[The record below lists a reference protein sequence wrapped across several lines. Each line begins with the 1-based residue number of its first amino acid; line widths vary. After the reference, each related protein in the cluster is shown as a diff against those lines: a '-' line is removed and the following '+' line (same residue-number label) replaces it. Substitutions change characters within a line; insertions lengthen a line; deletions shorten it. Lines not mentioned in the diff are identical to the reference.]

1 MDNIKKSKRGD
12 IKVQNNLSTL
22 IIIAL
27 TLIISILYISKLFM
41 ILKIENLQKLN
52 VIYFI
57 RLFNL
62 ILSGLAIGSCIM
74 CYTSTKKEEL
84 FIISLM
90 YVVFFVDISLGNLD
104 NMNLENATKY
114 VDGYIT
120 IGTSIIRMSILAIS
134 ILPLKKI
141 KKLIISN
148 KLSSILIV
156 AIISI
161 FIGIL
166 ENKDLIFSNK
176 ENYFIAYN
184 IFLITSYLVVSIIY
198 LEKSI
203 SQKEYIYSV
212 ISSSIFLF
220 GVKACYAIVGAS
232 NPMSV
237 IKLTSISITYMAF
250 IIFMGGLFLELI
262 LSIKRNKELENKL
275 TVFYQIVN
283 ENKYSCIV
291 LYDEDGNIKF
301 ANKTVKNLIFKTPY
315 REDKKVESVIIN
327 KMKEVDENLIL
338 EIKNSIRKYRTWKGN
353 IYIPSLDMTVECSI
367 QNIYTQ
373 FKENNYA
380 IIFKDISAKLRSQKY
395 LIEYEKMKKHEEVKN
410 EFFAN
415 ISHELRTPLNIFY
428 STLQLLDIKS
438 NDMSV
443 DFRQVYENNKQ
454 YLKINCK
461 RMLRLINNIIDITK
475 IDVGFTKAKFT
486 NCDIVRVV
494 EDITLSVIN
503 YANNK
508 NINIVFDTEVE
519 EHIIKCDSSMIERAI
534 LNLLSN
540 AIKFTKENGN
550 IFVNLYKDK
559 NWVHIIVKDDGIGI
573 PISIQNIIFERF
585 VQGDKSLT
593 RLNEGSG
600 IGLSIVKS
608 IVELN
613 NGEIYLYSD
622 EENGTEFEILLPN
635 EKLEGDEYEY
645 NHEIDIDKIELEFSD
660 IYELHK

>member
-1 MDNIKKSKRGD
+1 MDNIKKAKRGD

-52 VIYFI
+52 VIPFI

-90 YVVFFVDISLGNLD
+90 YVVFFVDISIGNLD
-104 NMNLENATKY
+104 NMSLTNSTKY

-120 IGTSIIRMSILAIS
+120 ICTSLLRISILAIS
-134 ILPLKKI
+134 IIPFKKI
-141 KKLIISN
+141 KGIIMSN
-148 KLSSILIV
+148 KISSMLIV
-156 AIISI
+156 AMISI
-161 FIGIL
+161 FIGTL
-166 ENKDLIFSNK
+166 ESKNLIFANK
-176 ENYFIAYN
+176 ENYFIPYN

-220 GVKACYAIVGAS
+220 GVKAYYAIVGAI
-232 NPMSV
+232 NPMAV

-301 ANKTVKNLIFKTPY
+301 ANKTVKNFIFKTPY
-315 REDKKVESVIIN
+315 KEDKKVESVIIN

-550 IFVNLYKDK
+550 IFVNLYKDE

-573 PISIQNIIFERF
+573 PTSIQDIIFERF

-613 NGEIYLYSD
+613 NGEIYLDSD

>member
-1 MDNIKKSKRGD
+1 MDNIKKSKRGG

-52 VIYFI
+52 VIPFI

-220 GVKACYAIVGAS
+220 GVKAYYAIVGAI
-232 NPMSV
+232 NPMAV

-301 ANKTVKNLIFKTPY
+301 ANKTVKNFIFKTPY

-550 IFVNLYKDK
+550 IFVNLYKDE

-613 NGEIYLYSD
+613 NGEIYLDSD

>member
-27 TLIISILYISKLFM
+27 TLIINILYISKLFM

-90 YVVFFVDISLGNLD
+90 YVVFFFDISLGNLD

-120 IGTSIIRMSILAIS
+120 IGTSIIRISILAIS

-161 FIGIL
+161 FVGIL

-220 GVKACYAIVGAS
+220 GVKAYYAIVGAI
-232 NPMSV
+232 NPMAV

-301 ANKTVKNLIFKTPY
+301 ANKTVKNFIFKTPY

-550 IFVNLYKDK
+550 IFVNLYKDE

-613 NGEIYLYSD
+613 NGEIYLDSD

>member
-1 MDNIKKSKRGD
+1 MDNIKKAKRGD

-120 IGTSIIRMSILAIS
+120 IGTSIIRISILAIS

-220 GVKACYAIVGAS
+220 GVKAYYAIVGAI
-232 NPMSV
+232 NPMAV

-250 IIFMGGLFLELI
+250 IIFMVGLFLELI

-301 ANKTVKNLIFKTPY
+301 ANKTVKNFIFKTPY

-550 IFVNLYKDK
+550 IFVNLYKDE

-573 PISIQNIIFERF
+573 PISIQDIIFERF

>member
-1 MDNIKKSKRGD
+1 MDNIKKSKRGG

-22 IIIAL
+22 IIITL
-27 TLIISILYISKLFM
+27 TLILGILYLYRLFR
-41 ILKIENLQKLN
+41 ILRIEELQQLN
-52 VIYFI
+52 VEYFI
-57 RLFNL
+57 RMFNL
-62 ILSGLAIGSCIM
+62 ILAGLAIGSCIM

-90 YVVFFVDISLGNLD
+90 YVVFFIDISIGNLD
-104 NMNLENATKY
+104 NMSLTNSTKY

-120 IGTSIIRMSILAIS
+120 ICTSLLRISILAIS
-134 ILPLKKI
+134 IIPFKKV
-141 KKLIISN
+141 KGIIMSN
-148 KLSSILIV
+148 KISSMLIV
-156 AIISI
+156 AMISI
-161 FIGIL
+161 FIGTL
-166 ENKDLIFSNK
+166 ESKNLIFANK
-176 ENYFIAYN
+176 ENYFIPYN
-184 IFLITSYLVVSIIY
+184 IFLIISYLVVSTTY
-198 LEKSI
+198 LIKSI
-203 SQKEYIYSV
+203 RQKEYIYSV
-212 ISSSIFLF
+212 ISSSIFLL

-237 IKLTSISITYMAF
+237 IKLASISITYMGF

-262 LSIKRNKELENKL
+262 LSTKRNKELENKL

-550 IFVNLYKDK
+550 IFVNLYKDE

-573 PISIQNIIFERF
+573 PISIQDIIFERF

-613 NGEIYLYSD
+613 NGEIYLDSD

>member
-120 IGTSIIRMSILAIS
+120 IGTSLLRISILAIS
-134 ILPLKKI
+134 IIPFKKI
-141 KKLIISN
+141 KGIIMSN
-148 KLSSILIV
+148 KISSMLIV
-156 AIISI
+156 AMISI
-161 FIGIL
+161 FIGTL
-166 ENKDLIFSNK
+166 ESKDLIFANK
-176 ENYFIAYN
+176 ENYFIPYN
-184 IFLITSYLVVSIIY
+184 IFLIISYLVVSTTY
-198 LEKSI
+198 LIKSI
-203 SQKEYIYSV
+203 RQKEYIYSV

-220 GVKACYAIVGAS
+220 GVKAYYAIVGAI
-232 NPMSV
+232 NPMAV

-301 ANKTVKNLIFKTPY
+301 ANKTVKNFIFKTPY

>member
-12 IKVQNNLSTL
+12 IKVKNNLSTL

-27 TLIISILYISKLFM
+27 TLIISILYLSKLFM

-220 GVKACYAIVGAS
+220 GVKAYYAIVGAI
-232 NPMSV
+232 NPMAV

-301 ANKTVKNLIFKTPY
+301 ANKTVKNFIFKTPY

-550 IFVNLYKDK
+550 IFVNLYKDE

-573 PISIQNIIFERF
+573 PISIQDIIFERF

-613 NGEIYLYSD
+613 NGEIYLDSD

>member
-27 TLIISILYISKLFM
+27 TLIISILYLSKLFM

-120 IGTSIIRMSILAIS
+120 IGTSIIRISILAIS

-220 GVKACYAIVGAS
+220 GVKAYYAIVGAI
-232 NPMSV
+232 NPMAV

-613 NGEIYLYSD
+613 NGEIYLDSD

>member
-1 MDNIKKSKRGD
+1 MDNIKKAKRRD

-52 VIYFI
+52 VIPFI

-90 YVVFFVDISLGNLD
+90 YVVFFVDISLGNVD

-114 VDGYIT
+114 VDGHIT

-198 LEKSI
+198 LAKSI

-220 GVKACYAIVGAS
+220 GVKAYYAIVGAI
-232 NPMSV
+232 NPMAV

-291 LYDEDGNIKF
+291 IYDEDGNIKF
-301 ANKTVKNLIFKTPY
+301 ANKTVKNFIFKTPY

-550 IFVNLYKDK
+550 IFVNLYKDE

-573 PISIQNIIFERF
+573 PISIQDIIFERF

-613 NGEIYLYSD
+613 NGEIYLDSD

-660 IYELHK
+660 IYELHN

>member
-1 MDNIKKSKRGD
+1 MDNIKKAKRGD

-52 VIYFI
+52 VISFI

-198 LEKSI
+198 LKKSI

-220 GVKACYAIVGAS
+220 GVKAYYAIVGAI
-232 NPMSV
+232 NPMAV

-301 ANKTVKNLIFKTPY
+301 ANKTVKNFIFKTPY

-550 IFVNLYKDK
+550 IFVNLYKDE

-573 PISIQNIIFERF
+573 PISIQDIIFERF

-613 NGEIYLYSD
+613 NGEIYLDSD

>member
-1 MDNIKKSKRGD
+1 MDNIKKSKRGG

-27 TLIISILYISKLFM
+27 TLILGILYLYRLFR
-41 ILKIENLQKLN
+41 ILRIEELQQLN
-52 VIYFI
+52 VEYFI
-57 RLFNL
+57 RMFNL
-62 ILSGLAIGSCIM
+62 ILAGLAIGSCIM

-90 YVVFFVDISLGNLD
+90 YVVFFIDISIGNLD
-104 NMNLENATKY
+104 NMSLTNSTKY

-120 IGTSIIRMSILAIS
+120 ICTSLLRISILAIS
-134 ILPLKKI
+134 IIPFKKV
-141 KKLIISN
+141 KGIIMSN
-148 KLSSILIV
+148 KISSMLIV
-156 AIISI
+156 AMISI
-161 FIGIL
+161 FIGTL
-166 ENKDLIFSNK
+166 ESKNLIFANK
-176 ENYFIAYN
+176 ENYFIPYN
-184 IFLITSYLVVSIIY
+184 IFLIISYLVVSTTY
-198 LEKSI
+198 LIKSI
-203 SQKEYIYSV
+203 RQKEYIYSV
-212 ISSSIFLF
+212 ISSSIFLL

-237 IKLTSISITYMAF
+237 IKLASISITYMGF

-262 LSIKRNKELENKL
+262 LSTKRNKELENKL

-613 NGEIYLYSD
+613 NGEIYLDSD

>member
-1 MDNIKKSKRGD
+1 MDNIKKAKRGD

-52 VIYFI
+52 VIPFI

-90 YVVFFVDISLGNLD
+90 YVVFFVDISIGNLD
-104 NMNLENATKY
+104 NMSLTNSTKY

-120 IGTSIIRMSILAIS
+120 ICTSLLRISILAIS
-134 ILPLKKI
+134 IIPFKKI
-141 KKLIISN
+141 KGIIMSN
-148 KLSSILIV
+148 KISSMLIV
-156 AIISI
+156 AMISI
-161 FIGIL
+161 FIGTL
-166 ENKDLIFSNK
+166 ESKNLIFANK
-176 ENYFIAYN
+176 ENYFIPYN
-184 IFLITSYLVVSIIY
+184 IFLIISYLVVSTTY
-198 LEKSI
+198 LIKSI
-203 SQKEYIYSV
+203 RQKEYIYSV

-220 GVKACYAIVGAS
+220 GVKAYYAIVGAI
-232 NPMSV
+232 NPMAV

>member
-27 TLIISILYISKLFM
+27 TLIISILYLSKLFM

-120 IGTSIIRMSILAIS
+120 IGTSIIRISILAIS

-220 GVKACYAIVGAS
+220 GVKAYYAIVGAI
-232 NPMSV
+232 NPMAV

-262 LSIKRNKELENKL
+262 LSTKRNKELENKL

-550 IFVNLYKDK
+550 IFVNLYKDE

-573 PISIQNIIFERF
+573 PISIQDIIFERF

-613 NGEIYLYSD
+613 NGEIYLDSD

-660 IYELHK
+660 IYELHN

>member
-1 MDNIKKSKRGD
+1 MDNIKKSKRGG

-27 TLIISILYISKLFM
+27 TLILGILYLYRLFR
-41 ILKIENLQKLN
+41 ILRIEELQQLN
-52 VIYFI
+52 VEYFI
-57 RLFNL
+57 RMFNL
-62 ILSGLAIGSCIM
+62 ILAGLAIGSCIM

-90 YVVFFVDISLGNLD
+90 YVVFFIDISIGNLD
-104 NMNLENATKY
+104 NMSLTNSTKY

-120 IGTSIIRMSILAIS
+120 ICTSLLRISILAIS
-134 ILPLKKI
+134 IIPFKKV
-141 KKLIISN
+141 KGIIMSN
-148 KLSSILIV
+148 KISSMLIV
-156 AIISI
+156 AMISI
-161 FIGIL
+161 FIGTL
-166 ENKDLIFSNK
+166 ESKNLIFANK
-176 ENYFIAYN
+176 ENYFIPYN
-184 IFLITSYLVVSIIY
+184 IFLIISYLVVSTTY
-198 LEKSI
+198 LIKSI
-203 SQKEYIYSV
+203 RQKEYIYSV
-212 ISSSIFLF
+212 ISSSIFLL

-237 IKLTSISITYMAF
+237 IKLASISITYMGF

-262 LSIKRNKELENKL
+262 LSTKRNKELENKL

>member
-1 MDNIKKSKRGD
+1 MDNIKKAKRRD

-52 VIYFI
+52 VIPFI

-114 VDGYIT
+114 VDGHIT

-198 LEKSI
+198 LAKSI
-203 SQKEYIYSV
+203 TQREYIYSV

-220 GVKACYAIVGAS
+220 GVKAYYAIVGAI
-232 NPMSV
+232 NPMAV

-301 ANKTVKNLIFKTPY
+301 ANKTVKNFIFKTPY

-475 IDVGFTKAKFT
+475 IDVGFTKAKFA

-550 IFVNLYKDK
+550 IFVNLYKDE

-573 PISIQNIIFERF
+573 PISIQDIIFERF

-613 NGEIYLYSD
+613 NGEIYLDSD

-660 IYELHK
+660 IYELHN

>member
-1 MDNIKKSKRGD
+1 MDNIKKAKRGD

-52 VIYFI
+52 VIPFI

-90 YVVFFVDISLGNLD
+90 YVVFFVDISIGNLD
-104 NMNLENATKY
+104 NMSLTNSTKY

-120 IGTSIIRMSILAIS
+120 ICTSLLRISILAIS
-134 ILPLKKI
+134 IIPFKKI
-141 KKLIISN
+141 KGIIMSN
-148 KLSSILIV
+148 KISSMLIV
-156 AIISI
+156 AMISI
-161 FIGIL
+161 FIGTL
-166 ENKDLIFSNK
+166 ESKNLIFANK
-176 ENYFIAYN
+176 ENYFIPYN
-184 IFLITSYLVVSIIY
+184 IFLIISYLVVSTTY
-198 LEKSI
+198 LIKSI
-203 SQKEYIYSV
+203 RQKEYIYSV

-220 GVKACYAIVGAS
+220 GVKAYYAIVGAI
-232 NPMSV
+232 NPMAV

-301 ANKTVKNLIFKTPY
+301 ANKTVKNFIFKTPY

-550 IFVNLYKDK
+550 IFVNLYKDE

>member
-1 MDNIKKSKRGD
+1 MDNIKKAKRGD

-120 IGTSIIRMSILAIS
+120 IGTSIIRISILAIS

-220 GVKACYAIVGAS
+220 GVKAYYAIVGAI
-232 NPMSV
+232 NPMAV

-550 IFVNLYKDK
+550 IFVNLYKDE

-613 NGEIYLYSD
+613 NGEIYLDSD

>member
-1 MDNIKKSKRGD
+1 MDNIKKAKRGD

-52 VIYFI
+52 VIPFI

-120 IGTSIIRMSILAIS
+120 IGTSIIRISILAIS

-220 GVKACYAIVGAS
+220 GVKAYYAIVGAI
-232 NPMSV
+232 NPMAV

-550 IFVNLYKDK
+550 IFVNLYKDE

-613 NGEIYLYSD
+613 NGEIYLDSD

>member
-52 VIYFI
+52 VIPFI

-120 IGTSIIRMSILAIS
+120 IGTSIIRISILAIS

-156 AIISI
+156 AMISI

-220 GVKACYAIVGAS
+220 GVKAYYAIVGAI
-232 NPMSV
+232 NPMAV

-550 IFVNLYKDK
+550 IFVNLYKDE

-573 PISIQNIIFERF
+573 PISIQDIIFERF

>member
-1 MDNIKKSKRGD
+1 MDNIKKAKRGD

-52 VIYFI
+52 VISFI

-90 YVVFFVDISLGNLD
+90 YVVFFVDISIGNLD
-104 NMNLENATKY
+104 NMSLTNSTKY

-120 IGTSIIRMSILAIS
+120 ICTSLLRISILAIS
-134 ILPLKKI
+134 IIPFKKI
-141 KKLIISN
+141 KGIIMSN
-148 KLSSILIV
+148 KISSMLIV
-156 AIISI
+156 AMISI
-161 FIGIL
+161 FIGTL
-166 ENKDLIFSNK
+166 ESKNLIFANK
-176 ENYFIAYN
+176 ENYFIPYN
-184 IFLITSYLVVSIIY
+184 IFLIISYLVVSTTY
-198 LEKSI
+198 LIKSI
-203 SQKEYIYSV
+203 RQKEYIYSV

-220 GVKACYAIVGAS
+220 GVKAYYAIVGAI
-232 NPMSV
+232 NPMAV

-550 IFVNLYKDK
+550 IFVNLYKDE

-613 NGEIYLYSD
+613 NGEIYLDSD

>member
-1 MDNIKKSKRGD
+1 MDNIKKAKRGD

-52 VIYFI
+52 VIPFI

-120 IGTSIIRMSILAIS
+120 IGTSIIRISILAIS

-220 GVKACYAIVGAS
+220 GVKAYYAIVGAI
-232 NPMSV
+232 NPMAV

-262 LSIKRNKELENKL
+262 LSTKRNKELENKL

-550 IFVNLYKDK
+550 IFVNLYKDE

-573 PISIQNIIFERF
+573 PISIQDIIFERF

-613 NGEIYLYSD
+613 NGEIYLDSD

>member
-1 MDNIKKSKRGD
+1 MDNIKKAKRGD

-52 VIYFI
+52 VIPFI

-220 GVKACYAIVGAS
+220 GVKAYYAIVGTTH
-232 NPMSV
+232 PMPV

-301 ANKTVKNLIFKTPY
+301 ANKTVKNFIFKTPY

-550 IFVNLYKDK
+550 IFVNLYKDE